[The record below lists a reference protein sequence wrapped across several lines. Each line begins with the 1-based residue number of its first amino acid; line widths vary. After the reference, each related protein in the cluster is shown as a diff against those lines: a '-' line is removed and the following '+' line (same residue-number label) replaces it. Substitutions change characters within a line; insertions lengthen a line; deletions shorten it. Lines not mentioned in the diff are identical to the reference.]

1 MWKRYGEEFDFD
13 IPENE
18 EIWENIVSYMDE
30 GKWEETYF
38 ECTPCSNRYFLESY
52 LEKDPEFEQLLAME
66 FSIEWM

>member
-1 MWKRYGEEFDFD
+1 MWERHGEEFDFD
-13 IPENE
+13 VPENK
-18 EIWENIVSYMDE
+18 EIWKKIVAYMDDD
-30 GKWEETYF
+30 KWALTFF